1 MEFNS
6 ADVGPEGAR
15 VNPTERAERWT
26 PRLWM
31 SFIAMVVLLELLAS
45 SYVMLSVAL
54 PSIGKE
60 FATNQGVW
68 LFTTFLLVATA
79 SSPLIGK
86 LADTHGKRKVMLWCV
101 GLSAAGSTVAALAPN
116 FGMLLAGWSMAGLL
130 SPCLFLVYSL
140 IRDVY
145 PPETVPMAVSIS
157 TTGMGLVIIPAP
169 VVAGLL
175 MTVGGWRSIFWF
187 CAVALAAIT
196 VIIRFTTDESPV
208 RLQSRMD
215 PVGAVLLTAGLG
227 ALLLAVSVGSDWGW
241 TSTSILAFLTGGAV
255 LLGAWYISA
264 RKVED
269 PVIDLAVLREPTVLA
284 TTVSSGLAW
293 ALVAAFSVLVP
304 VMAMRSDEFGLGYG
318 LGVGFLGYAMIQVPI
333 GLATLGGGVLVGR
346 LVVRHVAARTLMI
359 AGGALAGGGCLLM
372 AAYHGSLP
380 AVAFFGT
387 LVGLGAGMGYAAT
400 PNLLIAAVPPQIQ
413 ATAGAIASTSGNLF
427 PAVLPV
433 LIFSVLNG
441 WFMGPQID
449 GETLYTDMG
458 IVVAFAICGM
468 VGVASALVALALPRR
483 KAGTDP
489 ESAPGVS
496 SAVPVV

>member
-1 MEFNS
+1 MELDSSGAVPDAAPANS
-6 ADVGPEGAR
+6 TG
-15 VNPTERAERWT
+15 TSERWT

-31 SFIAMVVLLELLAS
+31 SFISMVLLLELLAS
-45 SYVMLSVAL
+45 SYMMLSVAL

-86 LADTHGKRKVMLWCV
+86 LADTHGKRKIMLWCSS
-101 GLSAAGSTVAALAPN
+101 LSAVGSTVAALAPN
-116 FGMLLAGWSMAGLL
+116 FGILLAGWSLAGLL

-157 TTGMGLVIIPAP
+157 TTGMGLVAIPAP
-169 VVAGLL
+169 IVAGLL
-175 MTVGGWRSIFWF
+175 MTAGGWRSIFWF

-196 VIIRFTTDESPV
+196 VIIRYTTDESPV

-215 PVGAVLLTAGLG
+215 PVGAVLLAGGLG
-227 ALLLAVSVGSDWGW
+227 TVLLAMSMGSTWGW
-241 TSTSILAFLTGGAV
+241 TSPATVVSLSGGAV
-255 LLGAWYISA
+255 LLLAWYISA
-264 RKVED
+264 RVFQD

-304 VMAMRSDEFGLGYG
+304 MMAMQTSDLGLGYG
-318 LGVGFLGYAMIQVPI
+318 LGLGYLGYALIQVPI
-333 GLATLGGGVLVGR
+333 GLATLIGGILVGR
-346 LVVRHVAARTLMI
+346 LVVRRVSARTLMI
-359 AGGALAGGGCLLM
+359 AGGTIAGAGCLLM
-372 AAYHGSLP
+372 ALYHGSLP
-380 AVAFFGT
+380 AVALFGAI
-387 LVGLGAGMGYAAT
+387 VGLGAGMGFAAT

-413 ATAGAIASTSGNLF
+413 ATAGAIASTSGNLL
-427 PAVLPV
+427 PAVVPV

-441 WFMGPQID
+441 WFMGPQAD
-449 GETLYTDMG
+449 GETLYTNTG
-458 IVVAFAICGM
+458 IMVAFAMCGL
-468 VGVASALVALALPRR
+468 VGLASALVAFALPRR
-483 KAGTDP
+483 NTSSEPGLAVTV
-489 ESAPGVS
+489 STTAPFH
-496 SAVPVV
+496 